1 MTADVVVVGA
11 GIPLGIGRR
20 EEAGSFSTALGWS
33 LAEPLVE
40 RAVRR
45 APVLT
50 DASCCGR
57 GPVYSNS
64 RSGSGSP
71 ARSCGVSLPSGLM
84 PMRSSTWISC
94 RACCAECQVERSKT
108 MAIGCMP

>member
-1 MTADVVVVGA
+1 MTAAVVVVGA
-11 GIPLGIGRR
+11 GILLGIGRR

-50 DASCCGR
+50 DAS
-57 GPVYSNS
+57 
-64 RSGSGSP
+64 
-71 ARSCGVSLPSGLM
+71 
-84 PMRSSTWISC
+84 
-94 RACCAECQVERSKT
+94 
-108 MAIGCMP
+108 